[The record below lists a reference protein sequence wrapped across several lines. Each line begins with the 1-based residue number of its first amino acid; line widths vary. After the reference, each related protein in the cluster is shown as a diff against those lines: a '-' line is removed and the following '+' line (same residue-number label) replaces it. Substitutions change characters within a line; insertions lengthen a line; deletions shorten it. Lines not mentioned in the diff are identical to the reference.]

1 MRTSWRT
8 ALHSLL
14 IEVNAMEVRARYV
27 QVGMFTLAVI
37 VAGFVFVY
45 WLNNAAGLRDRTLY
59 RIRFETP
66 VSGLLAGSA
75 VLFNGIR
82 VGEVTGLELDPREP
96 RQVTVAVAVDSGTPV
111 RTDTHIDIDFQ
122 GLAGAPVISL
132 KGGNPTSP
140 PPPAADGRPP
150 LLVADAASGQSM
162 TQAAR
167 DALRRLNAIM
177 AENSE
182 PLHSTIG
189 NLNTFSAALAR
200 NSDRLDG
207 IVAGLERMTGGA
219 RGKTPTV
226 FYDLTAPRTFPPSA
240 KTRAAQLVIPEPTA
254 LVVVDSQNILI
265 RPPPADGPA
274 GQWSDSLPKL
284 VQAKLIESFDNA
296 NYLRAVG
303 RPSEGLT
310 DDYKLLIDIRSFQLS
325 AEPEPMAE
333 VEFSAKILASKGNL
347 VGARVFRATAPAK
360 AAHVAAAAAALDTAF
375 GQAAK
380 ELVPWAVGLL

>member
-1 MRTSWRT
+1 
-8 ALHSLL
+8 
-14 IEVNAMEVRARYV
+14 MEVRARYV
-27 QVGMFTLAVI
+27 QVGVFTLAVI
-37 VAGFVFVY
+37 VAGFAFVY
-45 WLNNAAGLRDRTLY
+45 WLNNAAGLQQRTLY

-66 VSGLLAGSA
+66 VSGLLTGSA

-82 VGEVTGLELDPREP
+82 VGEVTGLQLNPQEP
-96 RQVTVAVAVDSGTPV
+96 RQVTVTVAIEPGTPV
-111 RTDTHIDIDFQ
+111 RADTHIDIDFQ
-122 GLAGAPVISL
+122 GLAGAPVIAL
-132 KGGNPTSP
+132 KGGNPAA
-140 PPPAADGRPP
+140 PPPAASAGQPP
-150 LLVADAASGQSM
+150 LLVADAATGQSM

-167 DALRRLNAIM
+167 DTLRRLDAIL

-182 PLHSTIG
+182 PLHTTIG

-219 RGKTPTV
+219 RGKSATV
-226 FYDLTAPRTFPPSA
+226 FYDLTAPRTFPPTTKA
-240 KTRAAQLVIPEPTA
+240 RAAQLVIPEPIA

-265 RPPPADGPA
+265 RPPPADSPTPPA

-284 VQAKLIESFDNA
+284 LQAKLIESFENA

-303 RPSEGLT
+303 RPTDGLS
-310 DDYKLLIDIRSFQLS
+310 DDNKLLIEVRSFQVS

-333 VEFSAKILASKGNL
+333 VELSAKILGGKGNI

-360 AAHVAAAAAALDTAF
+360 AANVAAAAAALDTAF
-375 GQAAK
+375 GQTAR
-380 ELVPWAVGLL
+380 ELVPWAAGLL

>member
-1 MRTSWRT
+1 
-8 ALHSLL
+8 
-14 IEVNAMEVRARYV
+14 MEVRARYV
-27 QVGMFTLAVI
+27 QVGVFTLAVI

-45 WLNNAAGLRDRTLY
+45 WLNNAAGLRERALY

-66 VSGLLAGSA
+66 VSGLLTGSA

-82 VGEVTGLELDPREP
+82 VGEVTGLELNPKEP
-96 RQVTVAVAVDSGTPV
+96 RQVTVTVGIEPATPV
-111 RTDTHIDIDFQ
+111 RADTHVDIDFQ
-122 GLAGAPVISL
+122 GLAGAPVIAL
-132 KGGNPTSP
+132 KGGEPASP
-140 PPPAADGRPP
+140 APAASAGQPP
-150 LLVADAASGQSM
+150 LLVADSAAGQSM

-167 DALRRLNAIM
+167 DTLRRLNTIM

-182 PLHSTIG
+182 PLHTTIG

-226 FYDLTAPRTFPPSA
+226 FYDLTAPRTFPPAA

-265 RPPPADGPA
+265 RPPPADSSTPPA

-284 VQAKLIESFDNA
+284 LQAKLIETFENS

-310 DDYKLLIDIRSFQLS
+310 DDYKLLIDIRSFQVS
-325 AEPEPMAE
+325 AEPEPTAE

-347 VGARVFRATAPAK
+347 VGARVFRAMAPAK
-360 AAHVAAAAAALDTAF
+360 AVHVAAAAAALDTAF
-375 GQAAK
+375 GQTAK
-380 ELVPWAVGLL
+380 ELVLWAAGSL